1 MTEPS
6 FPEIQGP
13 VCPLPINQYPHVV
26 MGHGSGGRMTQE
38 LIQRYFLPYF
48 SNPALLAGNDF
59 AEISSDHNG
68 RFVVSTDAH
77 IVSPLFFPGGD
88 IGRLAV
94 SGTVNDI
101 SMSGGIPLC
110 LTASFIL
117 EEGFPLSSLEKIIR
131 SMADTAMEAGVPII
145 AGDTKVVE
153 KGKADGIFITTT
165 GIARVVGDTHI
176 GGACAKPGDAVLISG
191 TLGDHGIA
199 VLSARGELGLE
210 AEIRSDVAPL
220 NDLIQKIL
228 EVSAEVHV
236 LRDPTRGGLAT
247 TLNEIAVQSQVGI
260 TLHENLI
267 PVNPVVNSVCEMLGF
282 DPLYVAN
289 EGKVIIIL
297 PKPAVEQ
304 VLQTMRTHQ
313 YGENAVEIGV
323 VQSDAVGK
331 VLLKTSI
338 GGTRLLDV
346 FERRNAASHLLIA
359 DLDILHT
366 AFILI
371 KTTLEA

>member
-1 MTEPS
+1 MNDASTPHM
-6 FPEIQGP
+6 QGP
-13 VCPLPINQYPHVV
+13 VCPLPVKNYDQIV
-26 MGHGSGGRMTQE
+26 MGHGSGGKLTQD
-38 LIQRYFLPYF
+38 LIHQYFVPYF
-48 SNPALLAGNDF
+48 SNPSLLEGNDF
-59 AEISSDHNG
+59 AQIQSCQGG

-101 SMSGGIPLC
+101 SMSGGIPLG

-117 EEGFPLSSLEKIIR
+117 EEGFLISSLEKIIQ
-131 SMADTAMEAGVPII
+131 SMAATAQEAGVPIV

-153 KGKADGIFITTT
+153 KGKADGIFISTS
-165 GIARVVGDTHI
+165 GIACVPDGLQV
-176 GGACAKPGDAVLISG
+176 GGAYAQPGDMVLISG

-210 AEIRSDVAPL
+210 TEIKSDVAPL
-220 NDLIQKIL
+220 NHLIQNIVQYTKN
-228 EVSAEVHV
+228 VHV

-247 TLNEIAVQSQVGI
+247 TLNEIASQSQVGI
-260 TLHENLI
+260 ILNENLI
-267 PVNPVVNSVCEMLGF
+267 PVNPMVSSTCEMLGF

-289 EGKVIIIL
+289 EGKVIVIV
-297 PKPAVEQ
+297 PSDEVDG
-304 VLQTMRTHQ
+304 VLKVMRSQ
-313 YGENAVEIGV
+313 KYGENAVAIGHV
-323 VQSDAVGK
+323 EAQPSGR

-346 FERRNAASHLLIA
+346 MSGEMLPRIC
-359 DLDILHT
+359 
-366 AFILI
+366 
-371 KTTLEA
+371 